1 MMWACFLGLVG
12 PRLLHPQ
19 RHPPAHPVRSVCYR
33 LARRRVTKDTTQR
46 GTGKVAAAGATEAS
60 PMAAL
65 LLSRAR
71 WLLVE
76 HPAVA
81 SFRWQPG
88 RTLGATP
95 SFAAA
100 VIFGYL
106 ATVLVL
112 HRLVLPYLP
121 PLPPRAL
128 RVASAAHNTVLL
140 ALSAAMAAGCALST
154 AATAPSSPRRW
165 AWPFCFPPGGATEAS
180 GPVFFWAHVF
190 YLSKVYELG
199 DTALIL
205 LGRRPLTLLHV
216 YHHAVVVAM
225 CYLWLATRQSLMPI
239 ALVTNAGVHVV
250 MYSYYLCCSV
260 GLRWPKRLKRAVTEL
275 QIVQFV
281 FSFAA
286 SVVMLWLHF
295 TAGGCEGM
303 AGWLFN
309 AVFNASLLALF
320 LDFHGAAYK
329 AVKGNNK
336 GKAE

>member
-1 MMWACFLGLVG
+1 
-12 PRLLHPQ
+12 
-19 RHPPAHPVRSVCYR
+19 
-33 LARRRVTKDTTQR
+33 
-46 GTGKVAAAGATEAS
+46 
-60 PMAAL
+60 MAAP
-65 LLSRAR
+65 LLSGAQ

-88 RTLGATP
+88 RTLGAAP
-95 SFAAA
+95 SFPAA
-100 VIFGYL
+100 VICGYL
-106 ATVLVL
+106 ASVLIL
-112 HRLVLPYLP
+112 HRLLP

-128 RVASAAHNTVLL
+128 RAASALHNAVLL

-154 AATAPSSPRRW
+154 AATAPAPRW
-165 AWPFCFPPGGATEAS
+165 AWPFCFPPRGATEAS

-190 YLSKVYELG
+190 YLSKLYELG
-199 DTALIL
+199 DTLLIL

-216 YHHAVVVAM
+216 YHHAVVIAM

-250 MYSYYLCCSV
+250 MYSYYLSCSL
-260 GLRWPKRLKRAVTEL
+260 GLRWPPRWKRAVTEL
-275 QIVQFV
+275 QIVQFL

-303 AGWLFN
+303 AGWVFN

-329 AVKGNNK
+329 AVKGSSK
-336 GKAE
+336 GKSE

>member
-1 MMWACFLGLVG
+1 M
-12 PRLLHPQ
+12 
-19 RHPPAHPVRSVCYR
+19 
-33 LARRRVTKDTTQR
+33 
-46 GTGKVAAAGATEAS
+46 AAAA
-60 PMAAL
+60 

-88 RTLGATP
+88 TLGATP

-106 ATVLVL
+106 AAVLVL
-112 HRLVLPYLP
+112 HRLLLPRLP
-121 PLPPRAL
+121 PPPPRAL
-128 RVASAAHNTVLL
+128 RLASAAHNTVLL

-154 AATAPSSPRRW
+154 ATASAAAPPRPRW

-199 DTALIL
+199 DTLLIL
-205 LGRRPLTLLHV
+205 LARRPLTLLHV

-250 MYSYYLCCSV
+250 MYSYYLSCSV
-260 GLRWPKRLKRAVTEL
+260 GLRWPRRLKRAVTEL
-275 QIVQFV
+275 QIVQFL

-303 AGWLFN
+303 AGWVFN

-329 AVKGNNK
+329 AAKGGNK

>member
-1 MMWACFLGLVG
+1 
-12 PRLLHPQ
+12 
-19 RHPPAHPVRSVCYR
+19 
-33 LARRRVTKDTTQR
+33 
-46 GTGKVAAAGATEAS
+46 
-60 PMAAL
+60 MAAL

-71 WLLVE
+71 WFLVE

-112 HRLVLPYLP
+112 HRLILPFLP

-128 RVASAAHNTVLL
+128 RLASAAHNTVLL

-154 AATAPSSPRRW
+154 AATAPSSPWPW

-216 YHHAVVVAM
+216 YHHAVVIAM
-225 CYLWLATRQSLMPI
+225 CYLWLATRQSLLPI

-303 AGWLFN
+303 AGWVFN

-329 AVKGNNK
+329 AAKGNKK

>member
-1 MMWACFLGLVG
+1 M
-12 PRLLHPQ
+12 
-19 RHPPAHPVRSVCYR
+19 
-33 LARRRVTKDTTQR
+33 
-46 GTGKVAAAGATEAS
+46 AAAS
-60 PMAAL
+60 
-65 LLSRAR
+65 LLSRVR

-76 HPAVA
+76 HPAVV

-88 RTLGATP
+88 RTVGATT

-100 VIFGYL
+100 VICGYL
-106 ATVLVL
+106 AAVLVL
-112 HRLVLPYLP
+112 RRLVLP
-121 PLPPRAL
+121 
-128 RVASAAHNTVLL
+128 RVASAAHNAVLL

-154 AATAPSSPRRW
+154 AAAAPRW
-165 AWPFCFPPGGATEAS
+165 AWPFCFPPRGATEAS

-199 DTALIL
+199 DTLLIL
-205 LGRRPLTLLHV
+205 LARRPLTLLHV

-250 MYSYYLCCSV
+250 MYSYYLSCSV
-260 GLRWPKRLKRAVTEL
+260 GLRWPNRWKRAVTEL
-275 QIVQFV
+275 QIVQFL

-303 AGWLFN
+303 AGWVFN

-320 LDFHGAAYK
+320 LNFHGAAYK
-329 AVKGNNK
+329 AAKANK

>member
-1 MMWACFLGLVG
+1 
-12 PRLLHPQ
+12 
-19 RHPPAHPVRSVCYR
+19 
-33 LARRRVTKDTTQR
+33 
-46 GTGKVAAAGATEAS
+46 
-60 PMAAL
+60 MAA

-88 RTLGATP
+88 HTLGATP

-100 VIFGYL
+100 VICGYL
-106 ATVLVL
+106 AAVLL
-112 HRLVLPYLP
+112 LRRLVLPLLP
-121 PLPPRAL
+121 PPPPRAL
-128 RVASAAHNTVLL
+128 RAASAAHNAFLL
-140 ALSAAMAAGCALST
+140 ALSAAMAAGCALAT
-154 AATAPSSPRRW
+154 AAAAPPPRRW
-165 AWPFCFPPGGATEAS
+165 RWPFCFPPGEDATPAA

-250 MYSYYLCCSV
+250 MYAYYLSCSV
-260 GLRWPKRLKRAVTEL
+260 GLRWPPRWKRAVTEL
-275 QIVQFV
+275 QIAQFV

-295 TAGGCEGM
+295 AGGGCEGM
-303 AGWLFN
+303 GGWVFN

-320 LDFHGAAYK
+320 LNFHGAAY
-329 AVKGNNK
+329 AARKGGRK
-336 GKAE
+336 GKGE

>member
-1 MMWACFLGLVG
+1 
-12 PRLLHPQ
+12 
-19 RHPPAHPVRSVCYR
+19 
-33 LARRRVTKDTTQR
+33 
-46 GTGKVAAAGATEAS
+46 
-60 PMAAL
+60 MAA

-100 VIFGYL
+100 VILAYL
-106 ATVLVL
+106 AAVLLL
-112 HRLVLPYLP
+112 HRRVLPLP
-121 PLPPRAL
+121 SLPPRAL
-128 RVASAAHNTVLL
+128 RAASAAHNAVLL

-154 AATAPSSPRRW
+154 AAAAPPPRWR
-165 AWPFCFPPGGATEAS
+165 WPFCFPPGGATPAS

-216 YHHAVVVAM
+216 YHHAVVIAM

-250 MYSYYLCCSV
+250 MYAYYLSCSV
-260 GLRWPKRLKRAVTEL
+260 GWRWPPRWKRAVTEL
-275 QIVQFV
+275 QIAQFL

-295 TAGGCEGM
+295 AGGGCEGV
-303 AGWLFN
+303 AGWVFN

-320 LDFHGAAYK
+320 LDFHGAAY
-329 AVKGNNK
+329 AARKGNKGGKK
-336 GKAE
+336 GKGE